1 MKKAEFSY
9 SKKRCVISMKKK
21 NLFKWEHYQPEII
34 LLTVRW
40 YLRYNLSFGNLV
52 KMMEERGLSM
62 AHTTIMRWVHQYGP
76 ELDKRVR
83 RHLKPTNDSWR
94 VDETYIKVKGQWMY
108 LYRAVDSEG
117 STIDFYLSKTRD
129 HKAAKR
135 FFKKALRSFHV
146 SKPRVITVD
155 KNPAYPIAV
164 EELRKEKNMPSGMQ
178 LRQKKYLNNIVEQ
191 DHRFIKKRVRSML
204 GLKSFRTAT
213 YILSGIEAM
222 HMIKKKQVKSAQNEV
237 EFIHRLFRIIT

>member
-1 MKKAEFSY
+1 MEKQN
-9 SKKRCVISMKKK
+9 V
-21 NLFKWEHYQPEII
+21 FKWKHYQPDII

-40 YLRYNLSFGNLV
+40 YLRYSLSFRDLV
-52 KMMEERGLSM
+52 EIMEERGLSI
-62 AHTTIMRWVHQYGP
+62 AHTTIMRWVHQYSS

-83 RHLKPTNDSWR
+83 RHLKKTNDSWR

-117 STIDFYLSKTRD
+117 NTIDFYLSKTRD

-155 KNPAYPIAV
+155 KNPAYPVAI
-164 EELRKEKNMPSGMQ
+164 EELKKEKKMPVGIQ
-178 LRQKKYLNNIVEQ
+178 IRQIKYLNNIVEQ

-213 YILSGIEAM
+213 SIISGLEAM
-222 HMIKKKQVKSAQNEV
+222 HIIKKRQLVLQDKSVQNQVK
-237 EFIHRLFRIIT
+237 FIHQLFGIVA

>member
-1 MKKAEFSY
+1 M
-9 SKKRCVISMKKK
+9 SKE
-21 NLFKWEHYQPEII
+21 NLFKWKHYQPEMI

-40 YLRYNLSFGNLV
+40 YLRYNLSFRNLV
-52 KMMEERGLSM
+52 EMMEERGLSM

-76 ELDKRVR
+76 DLDKRIR
-83 RHLKPTNDSWR
+83 RHLKQTNDSWR

-117 STIDFYLSKTRD
+117 NTIDFYLSELRD
-129 HKAAKR
+129 KQAAKC
-135 FFKKALRSFHV
+135 FFKKALATCHSTT
-146 SKPRVITVD
+146 PRVITVD
-155 KNPAYPIAV
+155 KNPVYPVAIQELK
-164 EELRKEKNMPSGMQ
+164 EEKSMPEGIRV
-178 LRQKKYLNNIVEQ
+178 RQIRYLNNIVEQ

-222 HMIKKKQVKSAQNEV
+222 HMVKKDQPHQREKSAQNEV
-237 EFIHRLFRIIT
+237 EFIHKLFGVAA

>member
-1 MKKAEFSY
+1 MEKEN
-9 SKKRCVISMKKK
+9 I
-21 NLFKWEHYQPEII
+21 FKWKHYQPDII

-40 YLRYNLSFGNLV
+40 YLRYNLSFRDLV
-52 KMMEERGLSM
+52 EMMEERSLSV

-76 ELDKRVR
+76 EFDKRIR
-83 RHLKPTNDSWR
+83 RHLKQTNSSWR

-117 STIDFYLSKTRD
+117 NTIDFYLSKSRN

-146 SKPRVITVD
+146 SQPRVITID
-155 KNPAYPIAV
+155 KNPAYPVAI
-164 EELRKEKNMPSGMQ
+164 EELKNEKKMPVGIQ
-178 LRQKKYLNNIVEQ
+178 IREVKYLNNIVEQ
-191 DHRFIKKRVRSML
+191 DHQFIKKRVRSML
-204 GLKSFRTAT
+204 GFKSFRTAT

-222 HMIKKKQVKSAQNEV
+222 HMMKKNQLHQEVKSAQNQK
-237 EFIHRLFRIIT
+237 EFIHQMFGLIA